1 MKIEVVKS
9 KIHRVKVTGADLNYI
24 GSITI
29 DEDLMDAANI
39 IRGEK
44 VQIVNNNNGE
54 RLETYAIPGPRN
66 SGEVTLNGAAARKV
80 AVGDILILITYAWME
95 LEEARTFEPSM
106 IFPNEKNNLLI

>member
-54 RLETYAIPGPRN
+54 RLETYAIPGPRGT
-66 SGEVTLNGAAARKV
+66 GELTLNGAAARKV
-80 AVGDILILITYAWME
+80 AVGDVLILITYAWME
-95 LEEARTFEPSM
+95 VEEARNFNPALV
-106 IFPNEKNNLLI
+106 FPNEETNQLN